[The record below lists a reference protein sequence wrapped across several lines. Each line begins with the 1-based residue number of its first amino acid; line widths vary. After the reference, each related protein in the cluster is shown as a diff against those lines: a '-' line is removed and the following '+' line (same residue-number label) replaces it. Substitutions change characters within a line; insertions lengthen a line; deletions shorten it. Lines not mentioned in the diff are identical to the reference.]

1 MNAKSPPA
9 PAPPRPPDKSA
20 EPAEEVYDD
29 GRLRVEHRNFYASI
43 DGRLLRLPLKE
54 FLILSRLA
62 RNPERVVPAGD
73 IWRHAWGE
81 GAPFNVESLHVH
93 VHRLRRRIE
102 PCRIEAMTRV
112 GYRLTSR
119 PD

>member
-1 MNAKSPPA
+1 MTTKTLY
-9 PAPPRPPDKSA
+9 PDA
-20 EPAEEVYDD
+20 AADEVYDD

-43 DGRLLRLPLKE
+43 DGRMLRLPLKE
-54 FLILSRLA
+54 FLILSRLT

-81 GAPFNVESLHVH
+81 GVPFNAESLHVH
-93 VHRLRRRIE
+93 VHRLRRRVG
-102 PCRIEAMTRV
+102 PFRIKAMTRV

>member
-1 MNAKSPPA
+1 MIAKTLY
-9 PAPPRPPDKSA
+9 PDA
-20 EPAEEVYDD
+20 AAAEVYDD
-29 GRLRVEHRNFYASI
+29 GRLRVEHRNYYASI
-43 DGRLLRLPLKE
+43 DGRVLRLPLKE
-54 FLILSRLA
+54 FLVLSRLTH
-62 RNPERVVPAGD
+62 NPERVVPAVE

-81 GAPFNVESLHVH
+81 AAPFNAESLHVH

-102 PCRIEAMTRV
+102 PFRIEAMTRV